1 MFKLES
7 YISPLL
13 MGYVDKYVKLR
24 PEDFQLSLWGGDVVL
39 NNLDLRLDV
48 IEKAIHLPIVF
59 KSGHIHELRI
69 HVPWTKLGSEPVVI
83 TINTIE
89 CILKLRESP
98 YEGSSKGPKSDLR
111 RSKSRPSLKPRKQG
125 EEDLPPG
132 YLQSLMNKI
141 ANNVSIIINN
151 LIVKFV
157 EDDIVLS
164 LNIKSAEVYS
174 ADEKWDR
181 DFIELSP
188 PQLVL
193 RKAINLC
200 DLTVCLDKCDQS
212 GKIEHYQDPLI
223 YRCSVT
229 GRLYAKYDSVN
240 AKRAS
245 VTKFDLFCEHLDVS
259 LTDTQLPMFERLIE
273 LCMALYYGTLDPAKK
288 DEGHDSTSTV
298 YEEDSSITI
307 EEESDTSSE
316 LDQQGWSQWMWSYVP
331 QILPE
336 NEEEGES
343 DDTTARKKPQ
353 PPTLS
358 IGMYGHKISV
368 MFKLTEKLREKVHYG
383 PQKIAFRPFVLLEGE
398 GIAVDILVKGLAFFD
413 AQVGI
418 THLNMLCQGQ
428 CICGIKDDADTKS
441 SVMVQGGNSLQDKT
455 EANYYSNSLFD
466 KSSPANQNEP
476 LQLALDSE
484 THAEIY
490 TEQYSQVK
498 FGAFFFDYLYVMAD
512 TEDKTQGK
520 GTSVSSVSDITE
532 TLFMKETSLIRFI
545 IGPCQINASSSSVH
559 RFRKILACA
568 YNYNYEP
575 YYKGKPENVNESR
588 PHPTEEQIK
597 ILEEFIPTKTF
608 HISLLQPVLNVY
620 YAEHPSC
627 DIPKKS
633 YKTVHNQKG
642 SKTTEHETVD
652 ILPCVHLTTAR
663 LEYQVTSSMYPRKLV
678 QLISK
683 MAAPSS
689 NLLHHCHAH
698 TQIKLFDFSAGLVTK
713 DTKGDKSHVVT
724 VIPPCSGA
732 LYTRKLQLTMYWTNS
747 HLPKVEKMYELP
759 EISINLN
766 KANLLLI
773 LEIYQSWTQN
783 SPRPTDINTNS
794 LMEDVFTID
803 DDQAVLP
810 LLEVNVNGFEMKQ
823 CVTSLVTAYTGT
835 LSSVQVILYDI
846 QAGSIIPVVCCPANT
861 NKLTSTEYFRNPS
874 PLTEDK
880 NDFLTFTVQLPHE
893 KTVSDVP
900 SLLLL
905 NTEGVICA
913 IDPSLSDWF
922 EYRPKKK
929 ETSTEHKKEP
939 VQVDQAIAQAAFPL
953 QHMSQA
959 SSTGSVALDTTSF
972 TKTKTHSRNRSTS
985 QKPTNKKS
993 DTKVKDQWGEKLAA
1007 KFPLLRMLQ
1016 VHIEVKSCAIFIHQS
1031 PLHLTEP
1038 SVDISQNLMSAITSN
1053 TLPPTLVVCLPQIHI
1068 TSSGMKS
1075 TSCIQEIPVNS
1086 MEGSLVGEKLPWRMV
1101 LNHFC
1106 VHTILS
1112 KQTVV
1117 PIIKPTTV
1125 SCTIGVTTKYN
1136 PPTSDNIS
1144 SLGLC
1149 LHTDMHAVV
1158 MAISKSQIVLCSSLL
1173 NQLTG
1178 LFGMVMSLIKS
1189 LHKSD
1194 HTITHT
1200 TDKPDLS
1207 EIALPEPTPVGQSRD
1222 YTGMTETE
1230 TSDVTSREP
1239 TPNLDLEKS
1248 PDKVKLSLWLQW
1260 TLPKLEFRFYSEA
1273 ITKESSRVTLTL
1285 DDLTLS
1291 LDVEQVYTKAKVK
1304 CGSCNAHIYHKS
1316 NTSNQWLEGSYL
1328 GILMTCQKE
1337 IPHDIHII
1345 SNKMWSADQ
1354 HTLSNFPSREA
1365 TTRDVTHS
1373 FLNFTFTRAL
1383 CKNVAKKMRKL
1394 NDDLADMGSIGDG
1407 CESHDLYF
1415 HKYICEV
1422 CLTIEPFDLIFQA
1435 PAVNTILDCFNLSQ
1449 GKSSKSKGKK
1459 SEYVLKSNT
1468 PKQSLPILTAGNLP
1482 LIYINMSSVRL
1493 LIPKVQSSNKQEA
1506 DSSLSG
1512 PDLLDQDILMACF
1525 QSLSV
1530 VPQADNPLPRHPT
1543 DKELYHRALHANL
1556 THQPGSAIEN
1566 RQYQIDVKGISMSTG
1581 SWEDFVDRVKHDG
1594 RLVNQPVV
1602 QIPALEWNTADKHFR
1617 KPKEDIELLPLVTGV
1632 DVKIVAAPA
1641 IVYQT
1646 PGVTD
1651 CNVSKILVCGHAL
1664 EMNFTNELDIYVS
1677 TNQVKLLSEITIQT
1691 MAKLTETREDDLIEE
1706 TVDRVDL
1713 SGSGSE
1719 ILVADS
1725 GIESDVSTIIGR
1737 KAKDRNP
1744 DVVMSPQDLDMRS
1757 KVITPLDI
1765 LLTASRISV
1774 ITYTHKHNK
1783 DQRHKVKLAETP
1795 DLTRSASGKHT
1806 FIKLDVPNPEDTTQL
1821 SVDPFLY
1828 VYISQPHT
1836 VLSCHQ
1842 SQQKFEMSCYD
1853 VVVKGSSLQSAHLDM
1868 KTIPETTDF
1877 NVYWF
1882 ETRPGKP
1889 HPKTGI
1895 PPSLYT
1901 LKIEDFLIGPAIIHL
1916 RLDRPLKVNF
1926 SLDKIDHVK
1935 HFISEIVP
1943 QTKSSERPPRTEK
1956 TTTEHAP
1963 DPFQAILSKVS
1974 KFDLYTD
1981 QVIVAM
1987 ETGDKN
1993 HGITGSLDW
2002 LSLETNFNHNK
2013 IGKTMEVY
2021 INMHLKNATV
2031 KTSFEKLSRTLI
2043 QPFGITIE
2051 TDIQLYS
2058 DIDQDVTSPRSVVTL
2073 TTGLL
2078 SVLIGQEHIM
2088 CFDKILKEL
2097 AALVPKKSKGDKPD
2111 TGETESKKT
2120 GTRSFT
2126 TDETQDD
2133 LRQGQFNYVI
2143 DQDEISSK
2151 CDPGEIIFCNRDKDG
2166 NSHMTW
2172 CYHQPRVVSL
2182 VKFTPIPFN
2191 VPVKQ
2196 MTEEYDE
2203 EQLIPCCL
2211 QYYDPATHNFV
2222 NYIDFELSENE
2233 ETSLLFPE
2241 IKADNARDIT
2251 VSYLWR
2257 VVVYQGF
2264 IENSQQHKND
2274 EATLAILPISLA
2286 AAMRVDSCYISTL
2299 VPVTQVCLS
2308 CPVIEVRLQNHPQH
2322 MGQDVPGKLKP
2333 FIFDDTSIVDEEFAV
2348 VTMKNLMITGH
2359 QLVGDLAR
2367 ICIQVSSNVG
2377 LSLVE
2382 MKHLTVHPVIPLT
2395 DVYCDVNFLQHLK
2408 PPALESNFNVGP
2420 LSLSVGQGTVHTI
2433 HCAVNSFSQITKPS
2447 EDRMVYSQFV
2457 ICNDTSHTVRFGQV
2471 GTEENILLH
2480 SRQMNCYSWRSQ
2492 KTKQELHMC
2501 LDGKIWKWCEA
2512 FDLDTIGTVVRVVKT
2527 IDRRYTVL
2535 IQIKQISNS
2544 QKQIIIKGQF
2554 LLANRLSCDLDIEMH
2569 SPSLESGKVADMLA
2583 GATASHTYVLE
2594 LDDNIMMKVRRKG
2607 KTLSWSKDILI
2618 SKDKVPSSQMIYIP
2632 CVQESYIHVWCHVY
2646 EQITKGAS
2654 RLLVMFCPLYVLRS
2668 HLPCSLFVS
2677 MAIPNLGKR
2686 KEVEMAGK
2694 GRSLELE
2701 LLGDAKYDLSFKL
2714 RSDTDKVDPALT
2726 LTPELINQ
2734 VERKETKKC
2743 DFDKMLAVMNDQ
2755 WSDKWPYT
2763 GYSISDESQLQ
2774 KQPASEL
2781 SDLDLS
2787 LPSIDLSLTL
2797 TEFWPGC
2804 STVLIDVCPWC
2815 LLTNHSTL
2823 DLVFID
2829 SSKATWPLPQGK
2841 TFSPPKLQSSFSIG
2855 IVINGNLHQGGEIGL
2870 SEEAVADQRYRQD
2883 LGKTLYIDGYAQTQ
2897 ILVTSQ
2903 QNTHVYFLTLQSKM
2917 VNGMRVVNVRETYC
2931 ISNHTSIDLLLSN
2944 HSLQPCPQKFSVK
2957 CSDDNIR
2964 YLQSKSTE
2972 TTPLPS
2978 WAGYT
2983 MEDTSNIDISFIN
2996 YVMIRQQTTNQNTAS
3011 ADRSNANNDWSF
3023 PVRLVANEKPG
3034 RVTVSIPVLTE
3045 TVMSLPL
3052 CIVGQTRNGVS
3063 YFIVKEDNSPSCLLY
3078 NFTTVPIVYGYQNI
3092 SISRAGYTTQEE
3104 AELTDILPTIPPN
3117 QHVFYTPSSTNR
3129 QFLLSIGDSGLPK
3142 IHVGVQQAL
3151 ETDESN
3157 TESKHSSDQDS
3168 GVSWSDPLDV
3178 NEEMERFISIPN
3190 NMNLKIKVI
3199 KVSMVTHVVIN
3210 AANKAEVSAK
3220 EIRNKIGKVTT
3231 MESHPSSDDTNLSIR
3246 EYDVSVPKQDVFIHS
3261 NSITRNLELYISLHF
3276 HHFCL
3281 ILQDETSS
3289 NNEITEVIRVSCDHL
3304 FLAHYP
3310 LIEGFDD
3317 DSPSHDC
3324 YSISAEN
3331 LQVDNQLYTTKGL
3344 YDFPV
3349 IFARQ
3354 ELKSKDKDFL
3364 VEFHS
3369 MNLSEKLAVIKS
3381 RSFAHIQVVMET
3393 DCLSHS
3399 LVKSVEIAME
3409 PVIGNVDDRFVY
3421 RMLEEV
3427 EKLLPNSLQD
3437 NKKGLKEITRLPQA
3451 LKVMSHG
3458 LSSPIRIEHLVIHP
3472 CSLLISVHASLKV
3485 FIASDKTPLSFG
3497 KFEKKN
3503 VNSTAHQ
3510 LTRVLAMHYASGALF
3525 RAGIVVGSLEIL
3537 GNPTGLVRSIGSGVA
3552 DLVRLPYGGLT
3563 QGPGAFVSGVSSGM
3577 SSFVRNISSGMLT
3590 SVTNFASSVSRNME
3604 RLSMDDTHRER
3615 QEERRRQ
3622 HPEGLTSGLK
3632 NGLTG
3637 FGMSLLGAVAGLA
3650 DQPLQNLMSRSE
3662 SEGQRSAATE
3672 LVSGVGKGL
3681 VGVFTK
3687 PIGGAAEF
3695 FSQTGQGLLYGTG
3708 LSGNIIKPCYPSDNL
3723 VISDMCN
3730 SRLKYVRKLL
3740 QCLPKCQ
3747 LQSSLLANYLDVMD
3761 TEVKVELLLTNELM
3775 IMISIDDDSQQQ
3787 AFSLVELEI
3796 KVESDNPQLITF
3808 VWRDSFHQDVPQTE
3822 KENKDR
3828 VAAFIDGTS
3837 EFVRPDISLKLNLN
3851 PANEISDFPQVSPS
3865 ESVES
3870 GEDSRP
3876 ISPSLSNTCRPS
3888 LAPEYHFLI
3897 DPYSKDVFIAIFNA
3911 TKLKLSGK
3919 GFIL

>member
-1 MFKLES
+1 MVGHN
-7 YISPLL
+7 IS
-13 MGYVDKYVKLR
+13 
-24 PEDFQLSLWGGDVVL
+24 
-39 NNLDLRLDV
+39 
-48 IEKAIHLPIVF
+48 I
-59 KSGHIHELRI
+59 
-69 HVPWTKLGSEPVVI
+69 
-83 TINTIE
+83 
-89 CILKLRESP
+89 
-98 YEGSSKGPKSDLR
+98 
-111 RSKSRPSLKPRKQG
+111 
-125 EEDLPPG
+125 
-132 YLQSLMNKI
+132 
-141 ANNVSIIINN
+141 
-151 LIVKFV
+151 
-157 EDDIVLS
+157 
-164 LNIKSAEVYS
+164 
-174 ADEKWDR
+174 
-181 DFIELSP
+181 
-188 PQLVL
+188 
-193 RKAINLC
+193 
-200 DLTVCLDKCDQS
+200 
-212 GKIEHYQDPLI
+212 
-223 YRCSVT
+223 
-229 GRLYAKYDSVN
+229 
-240 AKRAS
+240 
-245 VTKFDLFCEHLDVS
+245 
-259 LTDTQLPMFERLIE
+259 
-273 LCMALYYGTLDPAKK
+273 
-288 DEGHDSTSTV
+288 
-298 YEEDSSITI
+298 
-307 EEESDTSSE
+307 
-316 LDQQGWSQWMWSYVP
+316 
-331 QILPE
+331 
-336 NEEEGES
+336 
-343 DDTTARKKPQ
+343 
-353 PPTLS
+353 
-358 IGMYGHKISV
+358 

-383 PQKIAFRPFVLLEGE
+383 PQKIAFRPFILLEGE
-398 GIAVDILVKGLAFFD
+398 GIAVDILVKGLTFFD

-418 THLNMLCQGQ
+418 THLKMLCQGQ
-428 CICGIKDDADTKS
+428 CICGIKDDTDTKS
-441 SVMVQGGNSLQDKT
+441 SVMVQGGDSLQDKT

-484 THAEIY
+484 THGEIY

-512 TEDKTQGK
+512 TEEKSQGK

-532 TLFMKETSLIRFI
+532 TLFMKENSLIRFI
-545 IGPCQINASSSSVH
+545 VGPCQINASSSSVH
-559 RFRKILACA
+559 RFRKLLACA

-608 HISLLQPVLNVY
+608 HISLLQPVLSVY
-620 YAEHPSC
+620 YTEHPSC
-627 DIPKKS
+627 DIAKKS
-633 YKTVHNQKG
+633 YKTVHHQKG

-652 ILPCVHLTTAR
+652 ILPCVHLTSAR

-747 HLPKVEKMYELP
+747 HIPKVEKMYELP

-773 LEIYQSWTQN
+773 LEICTSWTQN

-794 LMEDVFTID
+794 LMEDVFTTD

-823 CVTSLVTAYTGT
+823 CITSLVTAYTGT

-861 NKLTSTEYFRNPS
+861 NKLTSTEYFQNPS

-880 NDFLTFTVQLPHE
+880 NDFLTFTIQLPHE

-985 QKPTNKKS
+985 QKPTNKKT
-993 DTKVKDQWGEKLAA
+993 DTKVKDQWGERLAA
-1007 KFPLLRMLQ
+1007 MFPLLRMLQ

-1038 SVDISQNLMSAITSN
+1038 SVDISQNLMSAVTSN

-1158 MAISKSQIVLCSSLL
+1158 MAISKPQVVLCSSLL

-1189 LHKSD
+1189 LHKSEQ
-1194 HTITHT
+1194 TQTPT
-1200 TDKPDLS
+1200 VDKPDLS
-1207 EIALPEPTPVGQSRD
+1207 EIALPEPTPLGQSRD

-1248 PDKVKLSLWLQW
+1248 AEKVKLSLWLQW
-1260 TLPKLEFRFYSEA
+1260 TLPKLELRFYSEA

-1316 NTSNQWLEGSYL
+1316 NTSNQWDEGPYL

-1345 SNKMWSADQ
+1345 SNKLFSTDQ

-1407 CESHDLYF
+1407 ADSHDLYF

-1435 PAVNTILDCFNLSQ
+1435 PAVNTIMDCFNLSQ

-1459 SEYVLKSNT
+1459 TEYVLKSNT

-1493 LIPKVQSSNKQEA
+1493 FMPKVQNSYQKEAESSH
-1506 DSSLSG
+1506 SG
-1512 PDLLDQDILMACF
+1512 PDLLDQNILMACF

-1566 RQYQIDVKGISMSTG
+1566 RQYQIDVKGISMCTG
-1581 SWEDFVDRVKHDG
+1581 SWEDFMDRVKHDG
-1594 RLVNQPVV
+1594 RLVNQAAV

-1641 IVYQT
+1641 IVYQP
-1646 PGVTD
+1646 PGVSD
-1651 CNVSKILVCGHAL
+1651 CSGSKILVCGYAL
-1664 EMNFTNELDIYVS
+1664 EMNFTNDLDIYVS
-1677 TNQVKLLSEITIQT
+1677 TNQVKLMSEITIQT
-1691 MAKLTETREDDLIEE
+1691 MGKLRETREVDLIQE
-1706 TVDRVDL
+1706 TVERADL

-1725 GIESDVSTIIGR
+1725 GIESDVSTITAR
-1737 KAKDRNP
+1737 KVKDRNP
-1744 DVVMSPQDLDMRS
+1744 DVVLTPHDLDMRS

-1774 ITYTHKHNK
+1774 ITYTHKQNK

-1795 DLTRSASGKHT
+1795 DLTKSASGKHT
-1806 FIKLDVPNPEDTTQL
+1806 FIKLDVPDSTDTTQL

-1853 VVVKGSSLQSAHLDM
+1853 VLVKGSSLQSVHLDM
-1868 KTIPETTDF
+1868 KAIPETTDF

-1901 LKIEDFLIGPAIIHL
+1901 LKVEDFFIGPASIHL
-1916 RLDRPLKVNF
+1916 RLDRPFKMNF

-1943 QTKSSERPPRTEK
+1943 QTKSCERPPRTEK

-2031 KTSFEKLSRTLI
+2031 KTVFDKLSRTLV

-2058 DIDQDVTSPRSVVTL
+2058 DIDEDVTTPRSVVTL

-2088 CFDKILKEL
+2088 CFDTILKEL
-2097 AALVPKKSKGDKPD
+2097 AYG
-2111 TGETESKKT
+2111 
-2120 GTRSFT
+2120 
-2126 TDETQDD
+2126 
-2133 LRQGQFNYVI
+2133 
-2143 DQDEISSK
+2143 ISSK
-2151 CDPGEIIFCNRDKDG
+2151 CDPGEIIFCNKDKDG

-2211 QYYDPATHNFV
+2211 QYYDPATHNFI

-2251 VSYLWR
+2251 VAYLWR

-2264 IENSQQHKND
+2264 IENSEQHKND
-2274 EATLAILPISLA
+2274 ESTQAILPISLA

-2299 VPVTQVCLS
+2299 VPVTQICLS

-2322 MGQDVPGKLKP
+2322 MGQVQHEQLVITNTGFRLKECTRKLKP

-2348 VTMKNLMITGH
+2348 VTLKNLMITGH

-2367 ICIQVSSNVG
+2367 ICMQVSSNVG
-2377 LSLVE
+2377 LSVVSSNVGLSVVE
-2382 MKHLTVHPVIPLT
+2382 MKHLTVHQVIPLT

-2420 LSLSVGQGTVHTI
+2420 LSLSVGQGIVHTLN
-2433 HCAVNSFSQITKPS
+2433 CAVNSFSKITKPS
-2447 EDRMVYSQFV
+2447 KDRMVYSQYV

-2501 LDGKIWKWCEA
+2501 LDGKIWKWSEA
-2512 FDLDTIGTVVRVVKT
+2512 FDLDTIGPVVRVVKT
-2527 IDRRYTVL
+2527 IDRWYTVL
-2535 IQIKQISNS
+2535 IQIKQLSNS

-2554 LLANRLSCDLDIEMH
+2554 SLANRLSCDLDIEMH
-2569 SPSLESGKVADMLA
+2569 SPSLESGKVAD
-2583 GATASHTYVLE
+2583 VL
-2594 LDDNIMMKVRRKG
+2594 
-2607 KTLSWSKDILI
+2607 
-2618 SKDKVPSSQMIYIP
+2618 
-2632 CVQESYIHVWCHVY
+2632 
-2646 EQITKGAS
+2646 
-2654 RLLVMFCPLYVLRS
+2654 
-2668 HLPCSLFVS
+2668 
-2677 MAIPNLGKR
+2677 
-2686 KEVEMAGK
+2686 
-2694 GRSLELE
+2694 
-2701 LLGDAKYDLSFKL
+2701 
-2714 RSDTDKVDPALT
+2714 
-2726 LTPELINQ
+2726 
-2734 VERKETKKC
+2734 
-2743 DFDKMLAVMNDQ
+2743 
-2755 WSDKWPYT
+2755 
-2763 GYSISDESQLQ
+2763 
-2774 KQPASEL
+2774 
-2781 SDLDLS
+2781 
-2787 LPSIDLSLTL
+2787 
-2797 TEFWPGC
+2797 PG
-2804 STVLIDVCPWC
+2804 
-2815 LLTNHSTL
+2815 
-2823 DLVFID
+2823 
-2829 SSKATWPLPQGK
+2829 
-2841 TFSPPKLQSSFSIG
+2841 
-2855 IVINGNLHQGGEIGL
+2855 
-2870 SEEAVADQRYRQD
+2870 
-2883 LGKTLYIDGYAQTQ
+2883 
-2897 ILVTSQ
+2897 
-2903 QNTHVYFLTLQSKM
+2903 
-2917 VNGMRVVNVRETYC
+2917 
-2931 ISNHTSIDLLLSN
+2931 
-2944 HSLQPCPQKFSVK
+2944 
-2957 CSDDNIR
+2957 
-2964 YLQSKSTE
+2964 
-2972 TTPLPS
+2972 
-2978 WAGYT
+2978 
-2983 MEDTSNIDISFIN
+2983 
-2996 YVMIRQQTTNQNTAS
+2996 
-3011 ADRSNANNDWSF
+3011 
-3023 PVRLVANEKPG
+3023 
-3034 RVTVSIPVLTE
+3034 
-3045 TVMSLPL
+3045 
-3052 CIVGQTRNGVS
+3052 
-3063 YFIVKEDNSPSCLLY
+3063 
-3078 NFTTVPIVYGYQNI
+3078 
-3092 SISRAGYTTQEE
+3092 
-3104 AELTDILPTIPPN
+3104 
-3117 QHVFYTPSSTNR
+3117 
-3129 QFLLSIGDSGLPK
+3129 
-3142 IHVGVQQAL
+3142 
-3151 ETDESN
+3151 
-3157 TESKHSSDQDS
+3157 
-3168 GVSWSDPLDV
+3168 
-3178 NEEMERFISIPN
+3178 
-3190 NMNLKIKVI
+3190 
-3199 KVSMVTHVVIN
+3199 
-3210 AANKAEVSAK
+3210 
-3220 EIRNKIGKVTT
+3220 
-3231 MESHPSSDDTNLSIR
+3231 
-3246 EYDVSVPKQDVFIHS
+3246 
-3261 NSITRNLELYISLHF
+3261 
-3276 HHFCL
+3276 
-3281 ILQDETSS
+3281 
-3289 NNEITEVIRVSCDHL
+3289 
-3304 FLAHYP
+3304 
-3310 LIEGFDD
+3310 
-3317 DSPSHDC
+3317 
-3324 YSISAEN
+3324 
-3331 LQVDNQLYTTKGL
+3331 
-3344 YDFPV
+3344 
-3349 IFARQ
+3349 
-3354 ELKSKDKDFL
+3354 
-3364 VEFHS
+3364 
-3369 MNLSEKLAVIKS
+3369 
-3381 RSFAHIQVVMET
+3381 
-3393 DCLSHS
+3393 
-3399 LVKSVEIAME
+3399 
-3409 PVIGNVDDRFVY
+3409 
-3421 RMLEEV
+3421 
-3427 EKLLPNSLQD
+3427 
-3437 NKKGLKEITRLPQA
+3437 
-3451 LKVMSHG
+3451 
-3458 LSSPIRIEHLVIHP
+3458 
-3472 CSLLISVHASLKV
+3472 
-3485 FIASDKTPLSFG
+3485 
-3497 KFEKKN
+3497 
-3503 VNSTAHQ
+3503 
-3510 LTRVLAMHYASGALF
+3510 
-3525 RAGIVVGSLEIL
+3525 
-3537 GNPTGLVRSIGSGVA
+3537 
-3552 DLVRLPYGGLT
+3552 
-3563 QGPGAFVSGVSSGM
+3563 
-3577 SSFVRNISSGMLT
+3577 
-3590 SVTNFASSVSRNME
+3590 
-3604 RLSMDDTHRER
+3604 
-3615 QEERRRQ
+3615 
-3622 HPEGLTSGLK
+3622 
-3632 NGLTG
+3632 
-3637 FGMSLLGAVAGLA
+3637 
-3650 DQPLQNLMSRSE
+3650 
-3662 SEGQRSAATE
+3662 
-3672 LVSGVGKGL
+3672 
-3681 VGVFTK
+3681 
-3687 PIGGAAEF
+3687 
-3695 FSQTGQGLLYGTG
+3695 
-3708 LSGNIIKPCYPSDNL
+3708 
-3723 VISDMCN
+3723 
-3730 SRLKYVRKLL
+3730 
-3740 QCLPKCQ
+3740 
-3747 LQSSLLANYLDVMD
+3747 
-3761 TEVKVELLLTNELM
+3761 
-3775 IMISIDDDSQQQ
+3775 
-3787 AFSLVELEI
+3787 
-3796 KVESDNPQLITF
+3796 
-3808 VWRDSFHQDVPQTE
+3808 
-3822 KENKDR
+3822 
-3828 VAAFIDGTS
+3828 
-3837 EFVRPDISLKLNLN
+3837 
-3851 PANEISDFPQVSPS
+3851 
-3865 ESVES
+3865 
-3870 GEDSRP
+3870 
-3876 ISPSLSNTCRPS
+3876 
-3888 LAPEYHFLI
+3888 
-3897 DPYSKDVFIAIFNA
+3897 
-3911 TKLKLSGK
+3911 
-3919 GFIL
+3919 

>member
-98 YEGSSKGPKSDLR
+98 YEGSSKGSKSDLR
-111 RSKSRPSLKPRKQG
+111 RSKSRSSLKPRKQG

-141 ANNVSIIINN
+141 VNNVSIIINN

-188 PQLVL
+188 PELVL
-193 RKAINLC
+193 RKSINLC

-229 GRLYAKYDSVN
+229 GRLYTKYDSVN

-288 DEGHDSTSTV
+288 DEGHDSTV
-298 YEEDSSITI
+298 HEEDNNITI

-316 LDQQGWSQWMWSYVP
+316 VDQQGWSQWMWSYVP

-343 DDTTARKKPQ
+343 DETTTRKKPQ

-383 PQKIAFRPFVLLEGE
+383 PQKIAFKPFILLEGE

-418 THLNMLCQGQ
+418 THLKMLCQGQ
-428 CICGIKDDADTKS
+428 CICGIKDDTDTKS
-441 SVMVQGGNSLQDKT
+441 SVMVQGGDSLQDKT

-484 THAEIY
+484 THGEIY

-512 TEDKTQGK
+512 TEEKNQEK

-532 TLFMKETSLIRFI
+532 TLFMKENSLIRFI

-559 RFRKILACA
+559 RFRKLLACA

-608 HISLLQPVLNVY
+608 HISLLQPVLSVY

-627 DIPKKS
+627 DVAKKS
-633 YKTVHNQKG
+633 YKTVHHQKG

-652 ILPCVHLTTAR
+652 ILPCVHLTSAR

-713 DTKGDKSHVVT
+713 DKKGDKSHVVT

-747 HLPKVEKMYELP
+747 HIPKVEKMYELP

-773 LEIYQSWTQN
+773 LETCTSWTQN

-794 LMEDVFTID
+794 LMEDVFTTD
-803 DDQAVLP
+803 DDQVVLP

-823 CVTSLVTAYTGT
+823 CITSLVTAYTGT

-861 NKLTSTEYFRNPS
+861 NKLTSTEYFQNPS

-880 NDFLTFTVQLPHE
+880 NDFLTFTIQLPHE
-893 KTVSDVP
+893 KTISNVP

-985 QKPTNKKS
+985 QKPTNKKT
-993 DTKVKDQWGEKLAA
+993 DTKVKDQWGERLAA
-1007 KFPLLRMLQ
+1007 MFPLLRMLQ

-1038 SVDISQNLMSAITSN
+1038 SVDISQNLMSAVTSN

-1158 MAISKSQIVLCSSLL
+1158 MAISKPQVVLCTSLL

-1189 LHKSD
+1189 LHKSEQ
-1194 HTITHT
+1194 THT
-1200 TDKPDLS
+1200 PTVDKPDLS
-1207 EIALPEPTPVGQSRD
+1207 EIALPEPTPLGQSRD

-1248 PDKVKLSLWLQW
+1248 ADKVKLSLWLQW
-1260 TLPKLEFRFYSEA
+1260 TLPKLELRFYSEA

-1316 NTSNQWLEGSYL
+1316 NTSNQWDEGPYL

-1345 SNKMWSADQ
+1345 SNKLFSTDQ

-1407 CESHDLYF
+1407 ADSHDLYF

-1449 GKSSKSKGKK
+1449 GKSSKSKEKK
-1459 SEYVLKSNT
+1459 TEYVLKSNT
-1468 PKQSLPILTAGNLP
+1468 PKQLLPILTAGNLP

-1493 LIPKVQSSNKQEA
+1493 FMPKVQNSNKKEA
-1506 DSSLSG
+1506 ESSHSG
-1512 PDLLDQDILMACF
+1512 PDLLDQNILMACF

-1566 RQYQIDVKGISMSTG
+1566 RQYQIDVKGISMCTG
-1581 SWEDFVDRVKHDG
+1581 SWEDFMDRVKHDG
-1594 RLVNQPVV
+1594 RLVNQPAV

-1641 IVYQT
+1641 IVYQP
-1646 PGVTD
+1646 PGVSD
-1651 CNVSKILVCGHAL
+1651 CSVSKILVCGHAL
-1664 EMNFTNELDIYVS
+1664 EMNFTNDLDIYVS
-1677 TNQVKLLSEITIQT
+1677 TNQVKLMSEITIQT
-1691 MAKLTETREDDLIEE
+1691 MAKLRETREVDLIQE
-1706 TVDRVDL
+1706 TVERADL

-1725 GIESDVSTIIGR
+1725 GIESDVSTITAR
-1737 KAKDRNP
+1737 KVKDRNP
-1744 DVVMSPQDLDMRS
+1744 DVVLTPHDLDMRS

-1774 ITYTHKHNK
+1774 ITYTRKQNK

-1795 DLTRSASGKHT
+1795 DLTKSASGKHT
-1806 FIKLDVPNPEDTTQL
+1806 FIKLDMPDSEDTTQL

-1853 VVVKGSSLQSAHLDM
+1853 VLVKGSSLQSVHLDM
-1868 KTIPETTDF
+1868 KAIPETTDF

-1901 LKIEDFLIGPAIIHL
+1901 LKVEDFFIGPASIHL
-1916 RLDRPLKVNF
+1916 RLDRPFKMNF

-1943 QTKSSERPPRTEK
+1943 KTKSCERPPRTEK

-2031 KTSFEKLSRTLI
+2031 KTAFDKLSRTLV

-2058 DIDQDVTSPRSVVTL
+2058 DIDEDVTTPRSVVTL

-2088 CFDKILKEL
+2088 CFDTILKEL
-2097 AALVPKKSKGDKPD
+2097 AALVPKKSKGDKHS
-2111 TGETESKKT
+2111 TGEAEVKKT
-2120 GTRSFT
+2120 GTRPFT
-2126 TDETQDD
+2126 TDQTQDD
-2133 LRQGQFNYVI
+2133 LRQGQFTYVI
-2143 DQDEISSK
+2143 DQDGISSK
-2151 CDPGEIIFCNRDKDG
+2151 CDPGEIIFCNKDKDG

-2172 CYHQPRVVSL
+2172 CYHQPRGVSL

-2211 QYYDPATHNFV
+2211 QYYDPATHNFI

-2251 VSYLWR
+2251 VAYLWR

-2264 IENSQQHKND
+2264 IENSEQYKND
-2274 EATLAILPISLA
+2274 ESTLAILPISLA

-2348 VTMKNLMITGH
+2348 VTIKNLMITGH

-2367 ICIQVSSNVG
+2367 ICMQVSSNVG
-2377 LSLVE
+2377 LSVVE
-2382 MKHLTVHPVIPLT
+2382 MKHLTIHQVIPLT

-2420 LSLSVGQGTVHTI
+2420 LSLSVGQGIVHTLN
-2433 HCAVNSFSQITKPS
+2433 CAVNSFSQITKPS
-2447 EDRMVYSQFV
+2447 KDRMVYSQYV

-2512 FDLDTIGTVVRVVKT
+2512 FDLDTIGPVVRVVKT

-2535 IQIKQISNS
+2535 IQIKQLSNS

-2554 LLANRLSCDLDIEMH
+2554 SLANRLSCDLDIEMQ
-2569 SPSLESGKVADMLA
+2569 SPSLESGKIADVLP

-2594 LDDNIMMKVRRKG
+2594 LDHNIVMKIRRKG

-2618 SKDKVPSSQMIYIP
+2618 SKDKVPLSQMIYIP
-2632 CVQESYIHVWCHVY
+2632 FVHESYIHVWCHVY

-2677 MAIPNLGKR
+2677 MAMPNLGKK
-2686 KEVEMAGK
+2686 KEVEMSGK
-2694 GRSLELE
+2694 GRSLQLE

-2743 DFDKMLAVMNDQ
+2743 DFDKMLAMMNDQ

-2763 GYSISDESQLQ
+2763 GYSISDESQSQ

-2797 TEFWPGC
+2797 VEYWPGC

-2829 SSKATWPLPQGK
+2829 SSKVTWPLPQGK

-2855 IVINGNLHQGGEIGL
+2855 IVINGNLHQGGEIRL

-2897 ILVTSQ
+2897 ILVTSH
-2903 QNTHVYFLTLQSKM
+2903 QNMHVYFLTLQSKM
-2917 VNGMRVVNVRETYC
+2917 VNGMRIVNIRETYC
-2931 ISNHTSIDLLLSN
+2931 ISNQTSIDLLLSH
-2944 HSLQPCPQKFSVK
+2944 HSLQPCPRKFSVK
-2957 CSDDNIR
+2957 CSDDNMR
-2964 YLQSKSTE
+2964 YLQSKSTD

-2983 MEDTSNIDISFIN
+2983 MEDTENIHITFVN
-2996 YVMIRQQTTNQNTAS
+2996 YVMIKPQTTNQNTAS
-3011 ADRSNANNDWSF
+3011 AERSSTYDDWSF
-3023 PVRLVANEKPG
+3023 PVRLVANENPG
-3034 RVTVSIPVLTE
+3034 RVTVSIPVQTE

-3231 MESHPSSDDTNLSIR
+3231 MEGHPPSEDTNVNMR
-3246 EYDVSVPKQDVFIHS
+3246 EYDVCVPKQDVFIHS

-3276 HHFCL
+3276 HHLCL

-3310 LIEGFDD
+3310 LIEGFDE

-3324 YSISAEN
+3324 YSFSAEN

-3399 LVKSVEIAME
+3399 LIKSVEIALE

-3427 EKLLPNSLQD
+3427 EKFLPTSLKD

-3497 KFEKKN
+3497 KFDKKN

-3650 DQPLQNLMSRSE
+3650 DQPLQNLMSRHE

-3708 LSGNIIKPCYPSDNL
+3708 LSGNIIKPCYPSDDM
-3723 VISDMCN
+3723 VVSDMFN

-3787 AFSLVELEI
+3787 AFSLVELEV
-3796 KVESDNPQLITF
+3796 KVEPDNPQLITF
-3808 VWRDSFHQDVPQTE
+3808 VWRDSFHQDVPQVSVGKVKVGLTL
-3822 KENKDR
+3822 
-3828 VAAFIDGTS
+3828 VID
-3837 EFVRPDISLKLNLN
+3837 VCLLNLWQN
-3851 PANEISDFPQVSPS
+3851 ASQAFCRTSKNQKAITNFEINIYALCF
-3865 ESVES
+3865 
-3870 GEDSRP
+3870 
-3876 ISPSLSNTCRPS
+3876 
-3888 LAPEYHFLI
+3888 
-3897 DPYSKDVFIAIFNA
+3897 
-3911 TKLKLSGK
+3911 
-3919 GFIL
+3919 